1 MKYAVEYTDLFGG
14 QANYAWCY
22 RETFEAPADASQA
35 LLMRRAKK
43 LMGLEG
49 VRGQTCSAGELLEF
63 RPYRM
68 CTVLFVY
75 ADFS

>member
-1 MKYAVEYTDLFGG
+1 MKYVVEYTDLFGG
-14 QANYAWCY
+14 HANYAWCY
-22 RETFEAPADASQA
+22 KETFEAPADASNA

-43 LMGLEG
+43 LMGLAG
-49 VRGQTCSAGELLEF
+49 VRGRTDSRDDLLEF
-63 RPYRM
+63 RPYKS